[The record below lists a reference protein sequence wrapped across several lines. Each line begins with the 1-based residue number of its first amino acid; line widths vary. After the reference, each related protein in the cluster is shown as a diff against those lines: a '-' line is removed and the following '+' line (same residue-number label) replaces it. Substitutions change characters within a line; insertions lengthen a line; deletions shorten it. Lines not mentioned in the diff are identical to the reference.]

1 MDSPSTVTFPH
12 RPVAPA
18 SPRATATTRHTVIAP
33 LWTIHDVSTYLG
45 VPVQTLYSWR
55 ARNFGPRARRVGKHL
70 RYRPGDVESWVDAL
84 DTDDGVA

>member
-1 MDSPSTVTFPH
+1 MDSPNTVTS
-12 RPVAPA
+12 RRRSETPA
-18 SPRATATTRHTVIAP
+18 SRATAATRNTVIAP

-84 DTDDGVA
+84 DTDGPA